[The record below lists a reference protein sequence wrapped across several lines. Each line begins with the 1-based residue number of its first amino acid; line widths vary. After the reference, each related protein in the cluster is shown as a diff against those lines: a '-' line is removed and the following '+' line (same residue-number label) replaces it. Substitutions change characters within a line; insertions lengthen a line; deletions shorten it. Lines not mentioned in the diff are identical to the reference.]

1 MSPPLGQEPSA
12 QLRLRILDPAPF
24 HSVDFTPVMDQ
35 QTLISS
41 VAALYDR
48 LDAQSDVIDSYRFLE
63 EAIQEQMARNVR
75 LKCELQSF

>member
-1 MSPPLGQEPSA
+1 
-12 QLRLRILDPAPF
+12 
-24 HSVDFTPVMDQ
+24 MDQ